1 MRPNPDL
8 QTYLKEAD
16 ESVFVCIMCETTE
29 MMENIDEIVA
39 VPGLDSICIGQMDW
53 SGSLG
58 APYLTDWSLLQ
69 ANPKAKAAVEK
80 VCAACLKAGV
90 AVGCSTGDMET
101 ATQIM
106 KLVEGHGWINMGGD
120 GAGATVARG
129 SPSFVVS

>member
-1 MRPNPDL
+1 
-8 QTYLKEAD
+8 
-16 ESVFVCIMCETTE
+16 
-29 MMENIDEIVA
+29 
-39 VPGLDSICIGQMDW
+39 MDW

-69 ANPKAKAAVEK
+69 ANPRAKAAVEK

-101 ATQIM
+101 AAQIM

-129 SPSFVVS
+129 SPFVVS

>member
-1 MRPNPDL
+1 LYGESHQLYRP
-8 QTYLKEAD
+8 
-16 ESVFVCIMCETTE
+16 
-29 MMENIDEIVA
+29 
-39 VPGLDSICIGQMDW
+39 W
-53 SGSLG
+53 
-58 APYLTDWSLLQ
+58 LLQ

-129 SPSFVVS
+129 SPFVEQLLCSLYHNHGGAEDLAIL